1 MSGLLVVIAI
11 GLVCVVLLI
20 MRHSLE
26 TRTAWEEFDT
36 GAATKSAVLGD
47 LFSALGYGG
56 MIHEFKE
63 YILFQDRAR
72 LVRLQGELRKIA
84 VALTAYEALG
94 VTAMEKAAIA
104 DIDRV
109 VSAYETAVG
118 VAERFVRDG
127 LSPAEIAAAV
137 RVDDAA
143 ALAALDQLRS
153 ELLAARQISGARV
166 NAAVAAVNNVTVVSA
181 LAIGA
186 PLIGLLI
193 GLILFVHHWLT
204 VPLVRLSGAM
214 QLLAARRPQFD
225 IEIPGT
231 DRPDE
236 IGGMA
241 RTVEVFKWRAQALI
255 ETSAALGE
263 NERRYRT
270 LVETMVDGIITVDA
284 EGQVQSVNR
293 AAGELFGYLPEEL
306 VWKDVRMLM
315 PEEVARALADLSNAD
330 LRESFAGSIGK
341 RAEVI
346 GRRKDGAHLSLEISV
361 SEMTLEGIVHYS
373 AHMRDITTRKKV
385 EAERAGLIRELAQ
398 SQRLESLGTLAGGIA
413 HEINTPA
420 QYVRDN
426 TQFLADAFGGLQ
438 SVLRCHGK
446 LVEAAEDHPALAEIV
461 AETKA
466 AHADADLDFLVEEIP
481 SAIAQSN
488 EGLERVSGIVRAI
501 KEFSHPGVQ
510 DKSDVDL
517 HQVITTTA
525 TVARNQ
531 WKYVAE
537 LETDFDDAVQS
548 VPGLAG
554 ELNQVF
560 LNLIVNAAQAIEEAG
575 NEAKGRIGIA
585 TRRRDDE
592 VEITVI
598 GATAM
603 VVGDPEKYRLVLAD
617 SAAEDARRRE
627 SEVQHFGAN
636 HALMGAYLAGLWG
649 LPLPVADAIAYHHDP
664 KPRVADGFGTLA
676 CVHVAQGLIAG
687 DGAAEPVV
695 DMDYL
700 DQLGVRDRLS
710 GWRGLVASAKVAE
723 GAAAV

>member
-617 SAAEDARRRE
+617 S
-627 SEVQHFGAN
+627 
-636 HALMGAYLAGLWG
+636 
-649 LPLPVADAIAYHHDP
+649 
-664 KPRVADGFGTLA
+664 
-676 CVHVAQGLIAG
+676 
-687 DGAAEPVV
+687 EPCCR
-695 DMDYL
+695 
-700 DQLGVRDRLS
+700 RDRLS
-710 GWRGLVASAKVAE
+710 S
-723 GAAAV
+723 